1 MSNFDED
8 RFPPRSNPS
17 GPVWSLA
24 AFSAAVFL
32 CSVLGAKLL
41 SKMVERDDL
50 IETAFD
56 RTMQGIAKQ
65 GVAQRNPSS
74 QTTQIYS
81 VVRSVGVDGI
91 TTATI
96 PLRGPAPVSPCGD
109 EKGQDKAR
117 K

>member
-1 MSNFDED
+1 MSDFDHD
-8 RFPPRSNPS
+8 RVPRMTAS

-56 RTMQGIAKQ
+56 RTMDGLAKR
-65 GVAQRNPSS
+65 AAS
-74 QTTQIYS
+74 QEPTQVYS
-81 VVRSVGVDGI
+81 VVRSIGVDGV

-109 EKGQDKAR
+109 EKAPNKSR

>member
-8 RFPPRSNPS
+8 RMPPRNIS

-41 SKMVERDDL
+41 SKMVERNDL
-50 IETAFD
+50 VQTAFD
-56 RTMQGIAKQ
+56 RTMEGLA
-65 GVAQRNPSS
+65 RRSPS
-74 QTTQIYS
+74 QQPTQVYS
-81 VVRSVGVDGI
+81 VVRSIGVDGM

-109 EKGQDKAR
+109 EKSLSKA
-117 K
+117 KK

>member
-1 MSNFDED
+1 MSDLDQDPVPSRNL
-8 RFPPRSNPS
+8 S

-41 SKMVERDDL
+41 SKMVERDNL
-50 IETAFD
+50 IETAFE
-56 RTMQGIAKQ
+56 RTMEGLAKR
-65 GVAQRNPSS
+65 AQS
-74 QTTQIYS
+74 QPPTQVYS
-81 VVRSVGVDGI
+81 VVRSVGVDGM

-109 EKGQDKAR
+109 EKAQPKP
-117 K
+117 KK

>member
-1 MSNFDED
+1 MSNLDDD
-8 RFPPRSNPS
+8 RTPPRTNPS

-56 RTMQGIAKQ
+56 RTMDGLARR
-65 GVAQRNPSS
+65 AAS
-74 QTTQIYS
+74 QQPTQVYS
-81 VVRSVGVDGI
+81 VVRSVGVDGM
-91 TTATI
+91 TTSTI
-96 PLRGPAPVSPCGD
+96 PIRGPAPVSPCGE
-109 EKGQDKAR
+109 EKGQNKP
-117 K
+117 KK

>member
-1 MSNFDED
+1 MSNFDQD
-8 RFPPRSNPS
+8 PMPPRNLS

-41 SKMVERDDL
+41 SKMVEREDV
-50 IETAFD
+50 IETAFE
-56 RTMQGIAKQ
+56 RTMEKLAKR
-65 GVAQRNPSS
+65 AQQQPAA
-74 QTTQIYS
+74 QVYS

-96 PLRGPAPVSPCGD
+96 PLSGPAPVSPCGD
-109 EKGQDKAR
+109 ERAQIKA
-117 K
+117 KK

>member
-1 MSNFDED
+1 MSDFDED
-8 RFPPRSNPS
+8 RTPRMSQS

-56 RTMQGIAKQ
+56 RTMEGLARRAPPQQ
-65 GVAQRNPSS
+65 P
-74 QTTQIYS
+74 TQVYS
-81 VVRSVGVDGI
+81 VIRSVGVDGV

-96 PLRGPAPVSPCGD
+96 PIRGPAPVSPCGD
-109 EKGQDKAR
+109 DKVR
-117 K
+117 R

>member
-1 MSNFDED
+1 MSDFDQD
-8 RFPPRSNPS
+8 RMPPSNLS

-41 SKMVERDDL
+41 SQMVARDDL
-50 IETAFD
+50 IQSAFD
-56 RTMQGIAKQ
+56 RTMEGLAK
-65 GVAQRNPSS
+65 PSPS
-74 QTTQIYS
+74 QQPTQVYS
-81 VVRSVGVDGI
+81 VVRSVGVDGM

-109 EKGQDKAR
+109 EKAPGKAR

>member
-1 MSNFDED
+1 MSDFDED
-8 RFPPRSNPS
+8 RIVRRGNQS

-41 SKMVERDDL
+41 SKMVDRDDL
-50 IETAFD
+50 IATAFD
-56 RTMQGIAKQ
+56 RTMEGLAK
-65 GVAQRNPSS
+65 RSPS
-74 QTTQIYS
+74 QQPTQVYS
-81 VVRSVGVDGI
+81 IVRSVGVDGM

-109 EKGQDKAR
+109 DKAQG
-117 K
+117 KSKK

>member
-1 MSNFDED
+1 M
-8 RFPPRSNPS
+8 PPRNLS

-41 SKMVERDDL
+41 SKMVERNDL
-50 IETAFD
+50 MQTAFE
-56 RTMQGIAKQ
+56 RTMDGLAKRAP
-65 GVAQRNPSS
+65 AQQP
-74 QTTQIYS
+74 TQVYS
-81 VVRSVGVDGI
+81 VVRSVGVDGM

-109 EKGQDKAR
+109 EKAQSKA
-117 K
+117 KK

>member
-1 MSNFDED
+1 MSEFDQD
-8 RFPPRSNPS
+8 RMPPRNLS

-41 SKMVERDDL
+41 SKMVDRDDL
-50 IETAFD
+50 IESAFD
-56 RTMQGIAKQ
+56 RTMEGLAKR
-65 GVAQRNPSS
+65 AS
-74 QTTQIYS
+74 QQPTQVYS
-81 VVRSVGVDGI
+81 VVRSVGVDGM

-109 EKGQDKAR
+109 DKAQSKAR